1 MGEEVAALRRSGSQI
16 TAVSGYAGGNRL
28 GPNSKVCY
36 HNMQQFADYGK
47 LGHAEAVQLE
57 VPVSAFPR
65 FCKKYFSLFGSRGY
79 RHDPQD
85 RGGEY
90 RSVLGLPGG
99 QESPLFDVVK
109 QAALESEGGM
119 KLYAGRGD
127 DPDTL
132 GDKAVLMCARAIL
145 EPQARHPRA
154 ARAPRILPAQT

>member
-1 MGEEVAALRRSGSQI
+1 M
-16 TAVSGYAGGNRL
+16 
-28 GPNSKVCY
+28 
-36 HNMQQFADYGK
+36 
-47 LGHAEAVQLE
+47 
-57 VPVSAFPR
+57 
-65 FCKKYFSLFGSRGY
+65 
-79 RHDPQD
+79 
-85 RGGEY
+85 
-90 RSVLGLPGG
+90 LGLPGG